1 MYPTLNFINITT
13 VSVVVAFIGAAGIIL
28 LSKPIDKVIMFG
40 LLQGGFIGL
49 VVAAKYLDVA
59 MVAAILDPVSTVI
72 MLTAI
77 IKLDEIRKRIQKS
90 LEEEAIA

>member
-77 IKLDEIRKRIQKS
+77 IKLDEIRKRKQKS

>member
-13 VSVVVAFIGAAGIIL
+13 VSVVVAFIGAAGILL

-77 IKLDEIRKRIQKS
+77 IKLDEIRKRKQKS

>member
-13 VSVVVAFIGAAGIIL
+13 VSVVVTFIGAAGILL

-77 IKLDEIRKRIQKS
+77 IKLDEIRKRKQKS

>member
-13 VSVVVAFIGAAGIIL
+13 ISVVVAFIGAAGIIL

-59 MVAAILDPVSTVI
+59 MVAAILDPVSTVV

-77 IKLDEIRKRIQKS
+77 IKLDEIRKRKQKS